1 MRRSQ
6 PQKTIGKPT
15 LKSLALSND
24 TGGLLRRPGLFEVRG
39 PESSSTPETSPTAPI
54 IPSVLGLNQSLLI
67 SQPPQLNGLILDERS
82 EGFPTNGQAINSPLA
97 TFTQG
102 DYVRLQEPPRP
113 SHQSDFSISF
123 KASSPTLQSNRS
135 IVAFANSGS
144 PRPLLLIGTEGSGR
158 LRFFWRSD
166 DNVIL
171 LSLVSGLVFNNSEVH
186 TVECIYT
193 QSTNIF
199 EFIIDGEVLFTRSLT
214 ATSLATP
221 PADLNRFAVGATL
234 RSSASG
240 LFNGSVYDLKISID
254 GSTEIYYPFSEGSGS
269 VIHDVSGNGNHG
281 TVISNNLFDYWEN
294 TQDDFHWSLAQ
305 GFTSDGDVEVPAL
318 ADGSADAN
326 GNPITNPAGPWHN
339 GTKTNLQLSGSV
351 WAFNE
356 TQINPNFVRNDN
368 GSGFADRFLSYDE
381 VLEGDELTSTEEYV
395 TE

>member
-6 PQKTIGKPT
+6 PQKTIGRPT

-24 TGGLLRRPGLFEVRG
+24 TGGLLRRPALFEVRG
-39 PESSSTPETSPTAPI
+39 PESSSGSETVSI
-54 IPSVLGLNQSLLI
+54 SPSVLGLNQSLLI
-67 SQPPQLNGLILDERS
+67 GQPPQLNGLILDERS

-113 SHQSDFSISF
+113 SHQGDFSISF
-123 KASSPTLQSNRS
+123 KASSPSLQVNRS
-135 IVAFANSGS
+135 IVAFASS
-144 PRPLLLIGTEGSGR
+144 LSTRPLLLIGTEGNGR
-158 LRFFWRSD
+158 LRIFWRSD
-166 DNVIL
+166 DNVLL
-171 LSLVSGLVFNNSEVH
+171 LSLVSGVIFGGSEIH
-186 TVECIYT
+186 AVECTYN

-199 EFIIDGEVLFTRSLT
+199 QFIVDGEVLFSRSLT
-214 ATSLATP
+214 AASLATT
-221 PADLNRFAVGATL
+221 PANFNRFAVGATL
-234 RSSASG
+234 RSSPSG

-254 GSTEIYYPFSEGSGS
+254 GSTEIHYPFSEGSGS

-281 TVISNNLFDYWEN
+281 TVISNNLSGYWEN

-318 ADGSADAN
+318 SDGSADAN
-326 GNPITNPAGPWHN
+326 GNHITNPAGPWHN
-339 GTKTNLQLSGSV
+339 GATTNLQLSGSV

-356 TQINPNFVRNDN
+356 AQINPNFVRNDN